1 MKALTPRTRVSRRLR
16 ATAVNSSSAPA
27 AHGADCTGIG
37 RALVVRNSAGGLGSL
52 TQALEDLK
60 LAVREASRG
69 VEAVTVA
76 RSWNP
81 HIVFLDIQLQD
92 APGREVAS
100 WLRSHPAMR
109 STPIVLLGDETQ
121 TVARPLSS
129 SDFVFLNR
137 SSSTPDFRMS
147 ISEALRH
154 RPTCGDAT

>member
-1 MKALTPRTRVSRRLR
+1 MKASPPRSRTSRRQR
-16 ATAVNSSSAPA
+16 GTARNSSP
-27 AHGADCTGIG
+27 GAMGQGTDATEIG
-37 RALVVRNSAGGLGSL
+37 RALVVRNSAGSLHSL
-52 TQALEDLK
+52 TQALEDLR

-109 STPIVLLGDETQ
+109 TTPIVLLGDETQ
-121 TVARPLSS
+121 TVAHPLSS

-137 SSSTPDFRMS
+137 SSSTPDFRTS
-147 ISEALRH
+147 ISEVLRH
-154 RPTCGDAT
+154 RHSHGDAT